1 MIRCNLSRAAA
12 LLVLCALL
20 ASPLAAAPS
29 FRSESFT
36 TATADDLFGWLRGA
50 LSLIWSKNGC
60 QLDPNGDCGT
70 PKNGCQLDPHGRCL
84 GSTATG
90 SPSET
95 ESGCGLDPFGRCGS

>member
-20 ASPLAAAPS
+20 ATPLAAEPS

-50 LSLIWSKNGC
+50 LSLIWSKAGC
-60 QLDPNGDCGT
+60 QIDPNGNCGT
-70 PKNGCQLDPHGRCL
+70 PKNGCQV
-84 GSTATG
+84 
-90 SPSET
+90 
-95 ESGCGLDPFGRCGS
+95 DPFGRCLNDLTVPPVQPKAGCQVDPDGRCIG